1 METSSTQVEKLRG
14 QVSEQEASLEAQEEE
29 VFGRKR
35 LLDELR
41 LEETSLEA
49 EMGTV
54 EKSLQAVEAHCEK
67 TEDTLMEVMLINNM
81 AIHANP

>member
-67 TEDTLMEVMLINNM
+67 TEDTLMEVMLINNV